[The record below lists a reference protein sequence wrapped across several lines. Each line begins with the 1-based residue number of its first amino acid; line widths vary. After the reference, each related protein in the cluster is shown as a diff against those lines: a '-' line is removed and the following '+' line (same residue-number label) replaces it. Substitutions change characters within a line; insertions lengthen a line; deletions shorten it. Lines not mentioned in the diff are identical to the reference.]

1 MKTAVS
7 LPDDIFNE
15 AERAARK
22 AGISRSE
29 FYANAIR
36 TYLDAS
42 RKERLTESLNT
53 FYDSFVQEPDPF
65 LRRAA
70 EIQSMRDDLP

>member
-7 LPDDIFNE
+7 LPDDIFAE

-29 FYANAIR
+29 LYATAIR
-36 TYLDAS
+36 TYLEAS
-42 RKERLTESLNT
+42 RKEHITAELNA
-53 FYDSFVQEPDPF
+53 FYDTFEQEADPF
-65 LRRAA
+65 MRRAA
-70 EIQSMRDDLP
+70 ELQSLRDDLP